1 MRRVPLALVVAALVG
16 AAGFVAAGPGRRSN
30 ASPAVLSVPAPPE
43 LALLWPGP
51 AAAGPDSTWPGGFR
65 VVHRGGGA
73 SGPVVLTVRT
83 PLGIAYDSQILAHLD
98 PGELAAAE
106 LALPLA
112 AGMTALCLEVRST
125 SADPALGEV
134 DLTDNR
140 ICRRPGEA
148 ERFPHSIRAT
158 SQETHR

>member
-1 MRRVPLALVVAALVG
+1 MRRLPLAFAVAALVG
-16 AAGFVAAGPGRRSN
+16 AAGFVAGGPGHRTG
-30 ASPAVLSVPAPPE
+30 ASPPAVASQAAPE

-51 AAAGPDSTWPGGFR
+51 AAAGPHAAWPGGFR

-83 PLGIAYDSQILAHLD
+83 PLGIAYDSQLLAHLD
-98 PGELAAAE
+98 PGESAAAE

-125 SADPALGEV
+125 SADPALAEV

-148 ERFPHSIRAT
+148 ERLPHSTRAT